1 MTREGARGVE
11 HPARGGEVDR
21 ERRWSGA
28 ALIGALETAVAH
40 FEPHVA
46 AVNALNVFPVPDG
59 DTGTNMFLTIQAAVR
74 EAQRLNHGSQPRADE
89 VLAGAAHGALM
100 GARGN
105 SGVILYQILTGIAE
119 SCQGAAHL
127 DGRVLAAGLRR
138 AADLAYRA
146 VVNPVEG
153 TMLTV
158 IRAAAEAAEIAA
170 AKDSS
175 LSTVLA
181 AALDT
186 AEDTVRRTPELLD
199 ILRQAGVVDA
209 GGQGLAILLAGLQRF
224 AEGTTLSIPSDET
237 VPVSTA
243 PAAEMDF
250 LDHLDELHDAEEFG
264 YCTNFLLTG
273 DNLPV
278 EEVRRRITELGTS
291 AVVVGDKTMLKI
303 HVHSEHPGT
312 ILEIALGYGELHQVR
327 IDNMTA
333 QTRALLEDRHAA
345 HPTAVAPSPAD
356 TTDIAL
362 VAVASGDGLTEA
374 LRGMGATAVVPGGP
388 TVNPSTEE
396 ILRVIAA
403 LPQRQVI
410 LLPNDSNVIPTA
422 RQVERL
428 TDRTIRVVPSRSV
441 PQGISAL
448 AAFNFDSDLEENVA
462 SMTEALGMVRSLA
475 LTRATRSAEID
486 GVRVEQGQFIG
497 LLDDRLRAGG
507 EDPVEV
513 VLAVLAEAD
522 PDQAELLTVFVGEPA
537 SPDLA
542 GRVAEAI
549 GDAYPNLTIEVA
561 AGDQPHYDLIIAL
574 E

>member
-1 MTREGARGVE
+1 
-11 HPARGGEVDR
+11 
-21 ERRWSGA
+21 
-28 ALIGALETAVAH
+28 
-40 FEPHVA
+40 
-46 AVNALNVFPVPDG
+46 
-59 DTGTNMFLTIQAAVR
+59 
-74 EAQRLNHGSQPRADE
+74 
-89 VLAGAAHGALM
+89 
-100 GARGN
+100 
-105 SGVILYQILTGIAE
+105 
-119 SCQGAAHL
+119 
-127 DGRVLAAGLRR
+127 
-138 AADLAYRA
+138 
-146 VVNPVEG
+146 
-153 TMLTV
+153 
-158 IRAAAEAAEIAA
+158 A

-186 AEDTVRRTPELLD
+186 AEDTVRRAPELLD

-345 HPTAVAPSPAD
+345 HPTAVAPSTAD

-374 LRGMGATAVVPGGP
+374 LRGLGATAVVPGGP
-388 TVNPSTEE
+388 TVNPTTEE
-396 ILRVIAA
+396 ILRVILA

-410 LLPNDSNVIPTA
+410 LLRYYLNVIPAA
-422 RQVERL
+422 R
-428 TDRTIRVVPSRSV
+428 RVAGLIDACLGVATSRSL
-441 PQGISAL
+441 PRAISAL
-448 AAFNFDSDLEENVA
+448 VAFNFDSDLEETVA
-462 SMTEALGMVRSLA
+462 ARTEALGIVRSLA
-475 LTRATRSAEID
+475 LTRATRS
-486 GVRVEQGQFIG
+486 
-497 LLDDRLRAGG
+497 
-507 EDPVEV
+507 VEV
-513 VLAVLAEAD
+513 D
-522 PDQAELLTVFVGEPA
+522 G
-537 SPDLA
+537 
-542 GRVAEAI
+542 GRV
-549 GDAYPNLTIEVA
+549 
-561 AGDQPHYDLIIAL
+561 
-574 E
+574 

>member
-1 MTREGARGVE
+1 REGARGVE
-11 HPARGGEVDR
+11 HPARGEEVDR

-40 FEPHVA
+40 FEPHVT

-74 EAQRLNHGSQPRADE
+74 EAQRLNHGSQARADE

-105 SGVILYQILTGIAE
+105 SGVILYQILAGIAE

-333 QTRALLEDRHAA
+333 KTRALLEDRHAA

-388 TVNPSTEE
+388 TVNPSAEE

-497 LLDDRLRAGG
+497 LLDDRLRAG
-507 EDPVEV
+507 
-513 VLAVLAEAD
+513 
-522 PDQAELLTVFVGEPA
+522 
-537 SPDLA
+537 
-542 GRVAEAI
+542 
-549 GDAYPNLTIEVA
+549 
-561 AGDQPHYDLIIAL
+561 
-574 E
+574 